1 MDMLTNRRIKVRRAI
16 FGTTCCILAALSGC
30 GGGKTPQNTPW
41 PSPSAT
47 PAATAAPVTA
57 APTFTA
63 SPTPW
68 PSPSATISPSPT
80 AKPSASPTVKPTVK
94 PTAKPTPKPTAT
106 PKPTPLSEKSVLSI
120 LDIRKEALIDIEYY
134 DLDGDGVKDA
144 IALYQSEPVSD
155 TVSRLYVSAVNSA
168 TKKHMDLSLPFEAG
182 LQKSSI
188 QLTVLPVKKSGK
200 TTVYVIVG
208 GQYGGTVSHVGYSVL
223 KYTKS
228 GFSDIFS
235 KYRDNGMTYTLTMQD
250 GPVAVLII
258 SNGQK
263 FRLKPTD
270 LSTYQASG
278 WIDDEGKLTST
289 AQVFDEHIGFS
300 TLSFADEKGVLTLWG
315 SQEIRGLH
323 KLDVLATLDTIW
335 RYDGTKWTTSADVK
349 PVSSEVEG

>member
-1 MDMLTNRRIKVRRAI
+1 MDMLTNRRIKIRRAI
-16 FGTTCCILAALSGC
+16 FCTACCILVALSGC

-47 PAATAAPVTA
+47 PTATAAPVTA
-57 APTFTA
+57 EPTFTA
-63 SPTPW
+63 SPTPC
-68 PSPSATISPSPT
+68 PSPSAAISPSPT
-80 AKPSASPTVKPTVK
+80 AKPSASPTVKPTAS
-94 PTAKPTPKPTAT
+94 PT

-120 LDIRKEALIDIEYY
+120 LGIRKEALIDLEYY

-155 TVSRLYVSAVNSA
+155 TVSRLSVSAVNSA
-168 TKKHMDLSLPFEAG
+168 TKKHMDLSLPFDMG
-182 LQKSSI
+182 LQKQSI

-200 TTVYVIVG
+200 TTVYVIAG

-223 KYTKS
+223 KYTKG

-250 GPVAVLII
+250 GPVAVLTL
-258 SNGQK
+258 SSGQK

-270 LSTYQASG
+270 LSTYKASG
-278 WIDDEGKLTST
+278 WIDNQGKLTST
-289 AQVFDEHIGFS
+289 AHVFDEHIGFS

-323 KLDVLATLDTIW
+323 KLDVLGTLDTIW
-335 RYDGTKWTTSADVK
+335 RYDGTKWTTTADVK

>member
-1 MDMLTNRRIKVRRAI
+1 MDRLINRKTKIRRACI
-16 FGTTCCILAALSGC
+16 CSVCCIMAVLSGC
-30 GGGKTPQNTPW
+30 GGRVPQNTPW
-41 PSPSAT
+41 PSASPFTT
-47 PAATAAPVTA
+47 PAATDAPVTA
-57 APTFTA
+57 EPTFTA
-63 SPTPW
+63 SPILT
-68 PSPSATISPSPT
+68 PSPSAAISPSPT
-80 AKPSASPTVKPTVK
+80 AKPSTSPTLKPTASPTPR
-94 PTAKPTPKPTAT
+94 PTAT
-106 PKPTPLSEKSVLSI
+106 PKPTPLSESSVISI
-120 LDIRKEALIDIEYY
+120 LGIRKDALIALNYY

-155 TVSRLYVSAVNSA
+155 TVSRAGVSAINSA
-168 TKKHMDLSLPFEAG
+168 TKKHMDLSLPFDMG

-223 KYTKS
+223 KYTKG

-235 KYRDNGMTYTLTMQD
+235 KYRDNGMTYTLTMQN
-250 GPVAVLII
+250 GPVAVLTLD
-258 SNGQK
+258 NGQK

-270 LSTYQASG
+270 LSTYKASG
-278 WIDDEGKLTST
+278 WIDSNGNLTST

-323 KLDVLATLDTIW
+323 KLDVLGTLDTIW
-335 RYDGTKWTTSADVK
+335 RYDGTKWTTTADVT